1 MFLYIFAKNITS
13 NHQVT
18 YFYMVKEGKNRLP
31 MVVRIITEKVIG
43 SQEEL
48 AQELKNEGFNVTQ
61 ATLSRDL
68 KLLKVSK
75 IVSSDGYYRYVLP
88 KSDNPDR
95 REVWRKIYSSDIPV
109 FHAEVL
115 SLDFSHNLAV
125 VKTRD
130 NYGQSLAYDIDLTK
144 CPDLFS
150 TVSGADTVICP
161 LKAGASYDNVIN
173 HLRAIIPSEVA
184 DRAAEIYGG
193 GVFKG

>member
-1 MFLYIFAKNITS
+1 
-13 NHQVT
+13 
-18 YFYMVKEGKNRLP
+18 MVARL
-31 MVVRIITEKVIG
+31 ITEKVIG
-43 SQEEL
+43 CQEEL

-75 IVSSDGYYRYVLP
+75 IVTSDGYYRYVLP
-88 KSDNPDR
+88 MPDNQDR
-95 REVWRKIYSSDIPV
+95 REVWRKVYSSDIPV

-125 VKTRD
+125 LKTRD
-130 NYGQSLAYDIDLTK
+130 NYGQSLAYDIDLSN
-144 CPDLFS
+144 CPQMFS
-150 TVSGADTVICP
+150 SVSGADTVICP
-161 LKAGASYDNVIN
+161 LKAGAKYADVID
-173 HLRAIIPSEVA
+173 HLRSIIPSEVA